1 MKRRLS
7 LSLLLFRKEIE
18 MFLGK
23 KKEELKNILEETKA
37 ATICILVASGLTIG
51 YILGSVTTAS
61 TIKCIRG

>member
-1 MKRRLS
+1 
-7 LSLLLFRKEIE
+7 